1 MNNGAS
7 TCPAHGVDCGW
18 LVFLF
23 TVTMILNAFRA
34 NRVEMPPEDGEQQP
48 IAEWNRNSRVIVA
61 PFVFHRESQHLFS
74 PMYPTNWLNFSPQRR
89 PVPLRRAECR
99 APAGL
104 QRVNGLGKYGTD
116 DLFGALIS
124 NVRRIIVPFSLAA
137 AVESHCCMHDR
148 LRY

>member
-1 MNNGAS
+1 MGRGFWNFNFLKPSVPVKLPHGLQAFQFFVSIWGLVASIGLMNNGAS

-61 PFVFHRESQHLFS
+61 PFVFHRESF
-74 PMYPTNWLNFSPQRR
+74 
-89 PVPLRRAECR
+89 A
-99 APAGL
+99 
-104 QRVNGLGKYGTD
+104 
-116 DLFGALIS
+116 
-124 NVRRIIVPFSLAA
+124 
-137 AVESHCCMHDR
+137 HCLC
-148 LRY
+148 YIY